1 MFNLMNYAN
10 FMNACSSMYWQLE
23 EFRANTAV
31 HYCTIQTFDKIM
43 ETGFLRAVDSRF
55 MNDLGEYQFG
65 SDVLKNVKYKNVRL
79 NPVVPMTVSFS
90 IESDLTPQWALY
102 AKEIGIGIEFDFDF
116 HRYWSNSIQP
126 GKIYQ
131 HGTPPTIAQVSET
144 DAFIDTGIPFPLKI
158 NYLDASYKDKD
169 PPLIKYLI
177 EAIENVCSS
186 SDSDFTA
193 AKIEELLPLAA
204 TFIKSKDFEYE
215 KEARISTF
223 LFERNKCRS
232 KIMFHAN
239 GTYLRPFVNLCY
251 VRSAPEIIS
260 STKQENIG
268 WPVKSIWVGPGR
280 NQQKAVESVIKRLE
294 FGPVKVFGIPNEIFV
309 ERLNEYLEDMVE
321 YVYNRSSESSKI
333 SQLPNRKR
341 KCIVNLIT
349 ANLFK
354 GVKYTSLN
362 GTKYLACIDKD
373 NFGRTKKVL
382 NDIPN
387 VIINKLIAS
396 LKLKKKDVVMLIA
409 EFNKENY
416 FSWHGIRVRAS
427 SRRFSF
433 V

>member
-1 MFNLMNYAN
+1 MNYAHYLN
-10 FMNACSSMYWQLE
+10 VCSSMYWQLE
-23 EFRANTAV
+23 KFRANTAV
-31 HYCTIQTFDKIM
+31 HYCTIQTFDKIL

-65 SDVLKNVKYKNVRL
+65 SDVLKNVKYKNVKF

-102 AKEIGIGIEFDFDF
+102 AKEIGIGIEFDFGF
-116 HRYWSNSIQP
+116 HRYWSNSMQS

-131 HGTPPTIAQVSET
+131 WGTPPTIAQVSET
-144 DAFIDTGIPFPLKI
+144 DAFIDTGIPYPLKI
-158 NYLDASYKDKD
+158 NYLDASNINTN
-169 PPLIKYLI
+169 LIKDLTD
-177 EAIENVCSS
+177 AIEQVCHSS
-186 SDSDFTA
+186 NPDFTA

-204 TFIKSKDFEYE
+204 TFIKSDDFEYE

-232 KIMFHAN
+232 KILFHAN

-251 VRSAPEIIS
+251 VRSDPEIQNR
-260 STKQENIG
+260 TKQENIG
-268 WPVKSIWVGPGR
+268 WPVKTIWVGPGR
-280 NQQKAVESVIKRLE
+280 NQEKAVESVIKRLE
-294 FGPVKVFGIPNEIFV
+294 FGTVKVFGIPYDIFV

-321 YVYNRSSESSKI
+321 YVYSRSVKNSKAYPMPT
-333 SQLPNRKR
+333 QKR
-341 KCIVNLIT
+341 EDIVNSIT
-349 ANLFK
+349 SNLFK
-354 GVKYTSLN
+354 GVKYTNSN

-373 NFGRTKKVL
+373 NFCRTKKVL
-382 NDIPN
+382 NDISS
-387 VIINKLIAS
+387 VITKKLSVS
-396 LKLKKKDVVMLIA
+396 LKLQKKDIAMSIA
-409 EFNKENY
+409 EFKKENY

>member
-1 MFNLMNYAN
+1 MFNLMDYAI

-23 EFRANTAV
+23 KFRANTAV

-65 SDVLKNVKYKNVRL
+65 SDLLKNLKYKNVKL

-90 IESDLTPQWALY
+90 IESDLTPQWAIY

-131 HGTPPTIAQVSET
+131 RGTPPTIAQMSET

-158 NYLDASYKDKD
+158 NYLNDSAKD
-169 PPLIKYLI
+169 PDLIKDLTD
-177 EAIENVCSS
+177 AIEEVCHS
-186 SDSDFTA
+186 SDPDFTA
-193 AKIEELLPLAA
+193 AKREELLPLAA
-204 TFIKSKDFEYE
+204 TFIKSDDFEYE

-251 VRSAPEIIS
+251 VRSAPEINN

-268 WPVKSIWVGPGR
+268 WPVKTIWVGPGR
-280 NQQKAVESVIKRLE
+280 NQEKAVESVIKRLE
-294 FGPVKVFGIPNEIFV
+294 FGPVKVFGIPYEVFV

-321 YVYNRSSESSKI
+321 YVYNRSFKTSR
-333 SQLPNRKR
+333 LPPRTRKS
-341 KCIVNLIT
+341 IVNSIT
-349 ANLFK
+349 SNLFK

-373 NFGRTKKVL
+373 NFRRTKKVL
-382 NDIPN
+382 NDISS
-387 VIINKLIAS
+387 VIVNKLSAS
-396 LKLKKKDVVMLIA
+396 SKLKKKDVVMLIA

-416 FSWHGIRVRAS
+416 FSWYGIRVRAS

>member
-1 MFNLMNYAN
+1 MNYAHY
-10 FMNACSSMYWQLE
+10 MNVCSSMYWQLE
-23 EFRANTAV
+23 SFCANTAV

-65 SDVLKNVKYKNVRL
+65 SEILKNVKYKNVKL

-90 IESDLTPQWALY
+90 LESDLTPQWALY
-102 AKEIGIGIEFDFDF
+102 AKETGIGIEFDFDF
-116 HRYWSNSIQP
+116 HRYWSNLIQP

-131 HGTPPTIAQVSET
+131 RGTPPTIAQVSET
-144 DAFIDTGIPFPLKI
+144 DAFIDTGIPYPLKI
-158 NYLDASYKDKD
+158 NYLNASNQD
-169 PPLIKYLI
+169 PDIIKALIY
-177 EAIENVCSS
+177 AIEQVCHP
-186 SDSDFTA
+186 SDPDFTA

-204 TFIKSKDFEYE
+204 TFIKSDDFEYE

-232 KIMFHAN
+232 KILFHAN

-251 VRSAPEIIS
+251 VRSAPEIQNR
-260 STKQENIG
+260 TKQENIG
-268 WPVKSIWVGPGR
+268 WPVKTIWVGPGR
-280 NQQKAVESVIKRLE
+280 NQEKAVESVIKRLE
-294 FGPVKVFGIPNEIFV
+294 FGTVKVFGIPYEIFV
-309 ERLNEYLEDMVE
+309 ERLKEYLEDMVE
-321 YVYNRSSESSKI
+321 YVYNRTSKT
-333 SQLPNRKR
+333 SRLPTQIRNS
-341 KCIVNLIT
+341 IVDSIT
-349 ANLFK
+349 SNLFK

-373 NFGRTKKVL
+373 NFCRTKKVL
-382 NDIPN
+382 NDISS
-387 VIINKLIAS
+387 VIINKLTAS
-396 LKLKKKDVVMLIA
+396 LKLQKKDVVMLIA
-409 EFNKENY
+409 EFNKYNY